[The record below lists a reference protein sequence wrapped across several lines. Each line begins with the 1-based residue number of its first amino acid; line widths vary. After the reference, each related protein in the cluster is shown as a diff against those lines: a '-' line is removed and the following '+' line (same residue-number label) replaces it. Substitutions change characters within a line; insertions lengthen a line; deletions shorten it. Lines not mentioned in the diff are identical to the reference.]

1 MKSSYSQKR
10 LEKDVKKYEEYKKN
24 LKDKKVHPEY
34 DLLDGVVYDN
44 NNYGNKESR
53 KRPKTAKN

>member
-10 LEKDVKKYEEYKKN
+10 LEKDVKKYKKN

-44 NNYGNKESR
+44 NYGNKESR
-53 KRPKTAKN
+53 KRPKTAKI